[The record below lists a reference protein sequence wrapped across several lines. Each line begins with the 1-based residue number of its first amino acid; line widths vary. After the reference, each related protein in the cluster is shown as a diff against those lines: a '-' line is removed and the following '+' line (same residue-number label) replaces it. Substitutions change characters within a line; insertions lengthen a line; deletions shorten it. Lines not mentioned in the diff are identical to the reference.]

1 MKRVLALFCDPVPLI
16 ALFITFQ
23 VSSLVADSLWKTD
36 TSPSSIVA
44 DKKARRVGD
53 ILTVI
58 VSENNGATRN
68 NTTATSKAS
77 SVDASIA
84 SFLYG
89 PSASG
94 LLTKGGQYPAL
105 SFTGKNTYSGGG
117 QIANSETITSQ
128 LAVRVIDVL
137 PNGNLVVEGRKN
149 TSFSGEKQ
157 DAILRGMVR
166 YDDISSSN
174 SIYSY
179 NIADASIQFV
189 TKGTITDAQNKGWF
203 NRIWDKVNP
212 F

>member
-1 MKRVLALFCDPVPLI
+1 MMKVSALLCKSVVLPTLLLTLQA
-16 ALFITFQ
+16 A
-23 VSSLVADSLWKTD
+23 SLRADSLWKTD
-36 TSPSSIVA
+36 TSPSAIFA

-53 ILTVI
+53 IMTVI
-58 VSENNGATRN
+58 VSENNGTSRN

-77 SVDASIA
+77 TVDASIA

-89 PSASG
+89 PAASG
-94 LLTKGGQYPAL
+94 LLTKGGAYPAM

-117 QIANSETITSQ
+117 QINNQETITAQ

-137 PNGNLVVEGRKN
+137 PNGNLVIEGRKQ

-157 DAILRGMVR
+157 DAILRGTVR
-166 YDDISSSN
+166 FDDISAAN
-174 SIYSY
+174 AVYSY
-179 NIADASIQFV
+179 NIADASIQYIS
-189 TKGTITDAQNKGWF
+189 KGTITDAQNKGWF